1 MPVRVACACSAV
13 YNLKDQYS
21 GARLGCPLCGRAID
35 VPRLPPPP
43 PVRRQDGDPAFARET
58 FLLHERHLGVS
69 EKYSVL
75 DKDGAPLL
83 FVERPNHPFL
93 NVLALFGGLAGGL
106 LHFFFFVVA
115 GLAAKRAG
123 LDTVARG
130 LLLLW
135 TFFGSGLAAAAGAQ
149 LLFKKRHIT
158 VYRDDSRAEVL
169 LRITQDTRLQLLT
182 ASYTVAGPGGE
193 PLAVIFK
200 KRLRNILRKRWY
212 GLGPAG
218 PLFVAEEDSPILS
231 LLRRM
236 VLGFLGL
243 MHTDFIIRSPQDGR
257 VLGEFNRGLT
267 LQDRY
272 VLDLTPDSLRALD
285 RRAALALGVLLDT
298 GEGR

>member
-1 MPVRVACACSAV
+1 MPVRVICACGAV

-21 GARLGCPLCGRAID
+21 GQRLGCPLCGRGLD
-35 VPRLPPPP
+35 VPKLPPPP
-43 PVRRQDGDPAFARET
+43 PVRPQDGDPAFARET

-93 NVLALFGGLAGGL
+93 NVLAIFGGLAGGL
-106 LHFFFFVVA
+106 LHFFAFA
-115 GLAAKRAG
+115 GLGLAAKNAG
-123 LDTVARG
+123 LDAVTRG

-135 TFFGSGLAAAAGAQ
+135 TFGGSALAAVATAQ

-158 VYRDDSRAEVL
+158 VYRDDSRAEQV
-169 LRITQDTRLQLLT
+169 LRINQDSRLQLLT
-182 ASYTVAGPGGE
+182 ASYTVAGPDGE
-193 PLAVIFK
+193 PLAFIFK

-212 GLGPAG
+212 GLGPDG

-243 MHTDFIIRSPQDGR
+243 MHTDFVIRSPQDGR
-257 VLGEFNRGLT
+257 VLGEFNRGMT
-267 LQDRY
+267 LRDRY
-272 VLDLTPDSLRALD
+272 VLDLTPDPLRALD